1 MMNNEHTSKQFE
13 AELEAVR
20 ARVLQMGGL
29 VEEQIKLALDALISG
44 DLELCTKVENND
56 HLVNAQEVGIDED
69 CSTII
74 ARRHPVAGDLRMLMT
89 VVKTITDLERIG
101 DSSRAP
107 WKYAACRASRWRCC
121 ANRSTP
127 LHAWIWRHRRK
138 SCDATSMS
146 TMSSAVCCAS

>member
-1 MMNNEHTSKQFE
+1 MHSPRFWGPAVMMNNEHTSKQFE

-29 VEEQIKLALDALISG
+29 VEEQIRLALDALISG

-74 ARRHPVAGDLRMLMT
+74 ARRQPAAGDLRMLMT
-89 VVKTITDLERIG
+89 VVKTSTDLEPIG
-101 DSSRAP
+101 DE
-107 WKYAACRASRWRCC
+107 AAMMARMAKLIY
-121 ANRSTP
+121 STDRLQQP
-127 LHAWIWRHRRK
+127 R
-138 SCDATSMS
+138 T
-146 TMSSAVCCAS
+146 VE